1 MAENTVKYKLRKDD
15 EVEVV
20 AGKNKGK
27 RGKVLSVDRDKGR
40 LVVEGVNMVKKAKRR
55 KTKQER
61 GGIVEFEAPIHIS
74 NVNIVCKKCGKTKIA
89 YKIEG
94 DKKIRVCRK
103 CGEVL

>member
-15 EVEVV
+15 EVEVN

>member
-15 EVEVV
+15 EVEVIS
-20 AGKNKGK
+20 GKNRGK
-27 RGKVLSVDRDKGR
+27 RGKILSVDRDNGR

-74 NVNIVCKKCGKTKIA
+74 NVNIVCKKCGKTKVA
-89 YKIEG
+89 YKIDGE
-94 DKKIRVCRK
+94 KKVRVCRK

>member
-94 DKKIRVCRK
+94 EKKTRVCRK